1 MPPCETTGHGCHLQ
15 AAQETRGIVTA
26 EEATLAGDLG
36 GAVTKT
42 VIQTIRQDQ
51 DQDQDSGAYRSLHR
65 PARRALVLDRF
76 GTFPGGI
83 AEAARALI

>member
-1 MPPCETTGHGCHLQ
+1 MPPCETTGCHLQ

-51 DQDQDSGAYRSLHR
+51 DQDSGAYRSLHR

>member
-36 GAVTKT
+36 GAVTKQSSKPSDK
-42 VIQTIRQDQ
+42 IKIRFW
-51 DQDQDSGAYRSLHR
+51 GVPEFAR